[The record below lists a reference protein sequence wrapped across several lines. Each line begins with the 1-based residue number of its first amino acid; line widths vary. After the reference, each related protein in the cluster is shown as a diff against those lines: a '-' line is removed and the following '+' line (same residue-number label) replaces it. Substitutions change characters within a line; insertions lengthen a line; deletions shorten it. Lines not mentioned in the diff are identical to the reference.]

1 MSSQKAPAGKKTAQS
16 GKASQKKK
24 KTAKGKLIQFKLTW
38 SGLISWG
45 VFAFVVVAW
54 AFILGVLVGRGY
66 HPEAFLP
73 LVTEYMPGQSGQQ
86 QGKDQDQSSVLSAQD
101 LGFYDTLQQENR
113 RKTDEPARIQ
123 AQVES
128 DQDAYA
134 EPDTEEQSQ
143 KQAYVYEYQVGAF
156 KRRSQAEVFQQG
168 LKKQGF
174 AAQVVRSTVQG
185 TAWYRVLV
193 QYTGQ
198 TTEEEAFTSRLR
210 QAGVKNFFLRS
221 KKAK

>member
-1 MSSQKAPAGKKTAQS
+1 LPSGDTLTEVSS
-16 GKASQKKK
+16 
-24 KTAKGKLIQFKLTW
+24 FKLTW

-73 LVTEYMPGQSGQQ
+73 LVAEYMPGQSGQQ
-86 QGKDQDQSSVLSAQD
+86 PGEDQDQPSVLSAQD
-101 LGFYDTLQQENR
+101 LGFYDTLQQEDG

-123 AQVES
+123 TQVES
-128 DQDAYA
+128 DQDSYA
-134 EPDTEEQSQ
+134 EPDPDVQSQ

-156 KRRSQAEVFQQG
+156 KRRSQAEVLQQG
-168 LKKQGF
+168 LRKQGF

-198 TTEEEAFTSRLR
+198 TTEEEAFTSHLR

>member
-1 MSSQKAPAGKKTAQS
+1 MSSQKAPAGKKAAQS

-73 LVTEYMPGQSGQQ
+73 LVAEYMPGQSGQQ
-86 QGKDQDQSSVLSAQD
+86 QGEDQDQSSVLSAQD
-101 LGFYDTLQQENR
+101 LGFYDTLQQEDG

-123 AQVES
+123 TQVES
-128 DQDAYA
+128 DQDSYA
-134 EPDTEEQSQ
+134 EPDPEVQSQ

-156 KRRSQAEVFQQG
+156 KRRSQAEVLQQG
-168 LKKQGF
+168 LRKQGF
-174 AAQVVRSTVQG
+174 VAQVVRSTVQG

-198 TTEEEAFTSRLR
+198 TTEKEAFTSRLR

>member
-1 MSSQKAPAGKKTAQS
+1 MSSQKAPAGKKAVQS

-73 LVTEYMPGQSGQQ
+73 LVAEYMPGQSGQQ
-86 QGKDQDQSSVLSAQD
+86 QGEDKDQASVLSAQD
-101 LGFYDTLQQENR
+101 LGFYDTLQQEER
-113 RKTDEPARIQ
+113 RKTDEPVRTQ
-123 AQVES
+123 PQVKS
-128 DQDAYA
+128 DQDSYA
-134 EPDTEEQSQ
+134 EPDPNVQSQ
-143 KQAYVYEYQVGAF
+143 GQAYVYEYQVGAF
-156 KRRSQAEVFQQG
+156 KRRSQAEVLQQG
-168 LKKQGF
+168 LRKQGF